1 MEMGESLSRLDAP
14 NSHRPRCWMTNGMG
28 LMLAAFA
35 GILFAVTPARSQTAD
50 AFSGWTSFIVAA
62 DWTDSRGQTIE
73 AFDNARRDLALAFQ
87 RAGFERAL
95 MADYTLNPEHREAVT
110 PAEAIAGF
118 EAAAARGTAG
128 CLAYITSHGAP
139 SRNTQPGYIVFGPD
153 GRIEPAGMRSIL
165 ERTCGTRPTVVV
177 ISACF
182 SGGFIPALA
191 APNRMIITAARL
203 DRSSFGCGAGITY
216 PYIDECVIQALES
229 TPDFIAL
236 ANDAR
241 TCVAQ
246 RERAEGLSPP
256 SEPQVS
262 IGAHMQLLAPTLRFR
277 RGGP

>member
-1 MEMGESLSRLDAP
+1 MSGSFPRLKPARTQ
-14 NSHRPRCWMTNGMG
+14 RPRGWAANGLG
-28 LMLAAFA
+28 LILAAFA
-35 GILFAVTPARSQTAD
+35 GLLFAATPARSQSPD
-50 AFSGWTSFIVAA
+50 AFRGWTSFIVAA
-62 DWTDSRGQTIE
+62 DWTDSGGQTIE

-118 EAAAARGTAG
+118 EAAAARGTTG
-128 CLAYITSHGAP
+128 CLAYFTSHGSPAHK
-139 SRNTQPGYIVFGPD
+139 SQPGYIVFGPD
-153 GRIEPAGMRSIL
+153 GRIEPGGMRSIL

-216 PYIDECVIQALES
+216 PYFDECVIQALE
-229 TPDFIAL
+229 TAPDFIAL

-241 TCVAQ
+241 ACVAR

-277 RGGP
+277 RGGS